1 MQLCR
6 ASLISRRILLS
17 LVKHLSI
24 CFSDSFK
31 KRRSKYY
38 SFHEKDIYVAMRSIF
53 RSREEEEEKRSRFCI
68 FNIDD
73 VGMDFCERI
82 IDFGIVLCTA
92 LRFFKQIFKSR
103 VA

>member
-53 RSREEEEEKRSRFCI
+53 RQEKKKKRRGKDFVFLTLMMLGRI
-68 FNIDD
+68 F
-73 VGMDFCERI
+73 VS
-82 IDFGIVLCTA
+82 VLWILA
-92 LRFFKQIFKSR
+92 
-103 VA
+103 